1 MGEGGWPRLVD
12 PKADVLSTVGAARD
26 GNGQTQRVFTLL
38 GYGSIFLPMGLFMG
52 TNLYSSS
59 LRVRVRS
66 YATLTLNG
74 SRAFSGG
81 GDLAL
86 DNSGVLA
93 LRGVEGE

>member
-1 MGEGGWPRLVD
+1 MAMA
-12 PKADVLSTVGAARD
+12 K
-26 GNGQTQRVFTLL
+26 TQRVFTLL
-38 GYGSIFLPMGLFMG
+38 GYGYGSIFLPMGLFMG

-74 SRAFSGG
+74 SRALSGG

-93 LRGVEGE
+93 LRGVEGG